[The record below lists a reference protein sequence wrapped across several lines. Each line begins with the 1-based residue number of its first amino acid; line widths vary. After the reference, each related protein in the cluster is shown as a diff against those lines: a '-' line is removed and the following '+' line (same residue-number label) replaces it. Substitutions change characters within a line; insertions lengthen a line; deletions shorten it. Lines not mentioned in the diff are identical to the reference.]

1 MCTAKSLTAKTHLQL
16 IHFAILLL
24 YVAREIIS
32 NEKTLSHFTN
42 GLLNLRK
49 TKAAF
54 QGESGIG

>member
-1 MCTAKSLTAKTHLQL
+1 MCTPKSLTAKTHLQL

-24 YVAREIIS
+24 YAAREIIS

-42 GLLNLRK
+42 GLLNFRK
-49 TKAAF
+49 TKATF